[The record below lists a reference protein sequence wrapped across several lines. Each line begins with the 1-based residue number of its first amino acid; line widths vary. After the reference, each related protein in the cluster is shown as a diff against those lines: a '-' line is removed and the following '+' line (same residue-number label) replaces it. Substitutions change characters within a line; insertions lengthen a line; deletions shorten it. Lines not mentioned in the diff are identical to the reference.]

1 MTPTLK
7 YSYRQNTRY
16 IIIILDKVSMQYS
29 PKVVHLITFA
39 AGEYIMFFSR
49 FHFRVESSPKGE
61 QTVKQLTKTI
71 SQLKK
76 KIRDFEDAFE
86 EEHLRRPS
94 QSEKA
99 PIKKYVSELG
109 RARKQLKELK
119 ERAKNEAERL
129 NETVPPMSGQGL
141 KSSSSEPLLTTTPT
155 SIEHSLES
163 LLNRLAEKREEAGR
177 PEEVELMGREQLQD
191 EKLAVQKTLLQHES
205 LFGRPTTKKDKDLM
219 RPLYDRLEHSV
230 ALPEIMCDGR

>member
-1 MTPTLK
+1 MWLVHIRIYKNPKFVACAMIVVCGKCMT
-7 YSYRQNTRY
+7 
-16 IIIILDKVSMQYS
+16 VSFF
-29 PKVVHLITFA
+29 HL
-39 AGEYIMFFSR
+39 
-49 FHFRVESSPKGE
+49 RVESSPKGE

-86 EEHLRRPS
+86 DEHARRPS

-119 ERAKNEAERL
+119 ERAKCEAERL
-129 NETVPPMSGQGL
+129 NETVPPMSGQGM
-141 KSSSSEPLLTTTPT
+141 KSSNSEPLLTTTPA

-163 LLNRLAEKREEAGR
+163 LLNKLEEKREEAGR
-177 PEEVELMGREQLQD
+177 PEEVEQMGREQLQD
-191 EKLAVQKTLLQHES
+191 EKLAVQKALLQHES
-205 LFGRPTTKKDKDLM
+205 LFGRPNTKKDKDLM
-219 RPLYDRLEHSV
+219 RPLYDRSV
-230 ALPEIMCDGR
+230 Q

>member
-1 MTPTLK
+1 M
-7 YSYRQNTRY
+7 
-16 IIIILDKVSMQYS
+16 
-29 PKVVHLITFA
+29 
-39 AGEYIMFFSR
+39 
-49 FHFRVESSPKGE
+49 
-61 QTVKQLTKTI
+61 
-71 SQLKK
+71 
-76 KIRDFEDAFE
+76 
-86 EEHLRRPS
+86 RRPS

-129 NETVPPMSGQGL
+129 NETVPAMSGQGL
-141 KSSSSEPLLTTTPT
+141 QSSNSEPLLTTTPT

-191 EKLAVQKTLLQHES
+191 EKLAVQKALLQHES

-219 RPLYDRLEHSV
+219 RPLYDRLERSY
-230 ALPEIMCDGR
+230 ALPEIVWRKIDVSFMLKFLGNFLTPTFPLKYNVAHP

>member
-1 MTPTLK
+1 MDIASVLCLGGHGFDSRRGLAFFFLFHARDMINITSFSSK
-7 YSYRQNTRY
+7 C
-16 IIIILDKVSMQYS
+16 IIL
-29 PKVVHLITFA
+29 
-39 AGEYIMFFSR
+39 SR
-49 FHFRVESSPKGE
+49 FYYRVESSPKGE

-86 EEHLRRPS
+86 DEHARRPS

-119 ERAKNEAERL
+119 ERAKSEAERL
-129 NETVPPMSGQGL
+129 NETVPPMSGQAL

-163 LLNRLAEKREEAGR
+163 LLNKLEEKREEAGR
-177 PEEVELMGREQLQD
+177 PEEVEQMGREQLQD
-191 EKLAVQKTLLQHES
+191 EKLAVQKALLQHES
-205 LFGRPTTKKDKDLM
+205 LFGRPNTKKDKDLM
-219 RPLYDRLEHSV
+219 RPLYDRSV
-230 ALPEIMCDGR
+230 HGVTLLYSAKRRLV